1 MFSRAARQQD
11 QEVSRIG
18 PDAVLTGDIVTAGS
32 LHIEGVVKGDVR
44 CGRLSQ
50 GAAGAVH
57 GNIVAE
63 HARLA
68 GLVDGAV
75 EAGAL
80 VLEASA
86 RVTGDILYQSV
97 GIAPGAQ
104 VEGRLRRSKGPAD
117 HGAAAARAEAAD
129 ARGETR
135 GSAVPSPAGAEAS
148 APPAVPGVEASAPA
162 PAVSRSGKRG
172 GRASLRDLE
181 LFSPSVEAAE

>member
-11 QEVSRIG
+11 REVSRIG
-18 PDAVLTGDIVTAGS
+18 ADAVLTGDIVVAGS
-32 LHIEGVVKGDVR
+32 LHIEGVVKGNVR

-50 GAAGAVH
+50 GPAGAVH

-63 HARLA
+63 QARLA

-86 RVTGDILYQSV
+86 RVTGDILYVSV

-117 HGAAAARAEAAD
+117 HGAVAARAEAAD
-129 ARGETR
+129 ARDETR
-135 GSAVPSPAGAEAS
+135 GSAVAKPVCAEAGASPAAGET
-148 APPAVPGVEASAPA
+148 EASAPA
-162 PAVSRSGKRG
+162 QVATRGSKRG
-172 GRASLRDLE
+172 GRATLRDLE
-181 LFSPSVEAAE
+181 LFAPSVEAAE

>member
-11 QEVSRIG
+11 REVSRIG
-18 PDAVLTGDIVTAGS
+18 PDAILTGDIVTAGG
-32 LHIEGVVKGDVR
+32 LHIEGMVQGDVR

-50 GAAGAVH
+50 GPTGAVH

-117 HGAAAARAEAAD
+117 QGAAAARAEAAD
-129 ARGETR
+129 TR
-135 GSAVPSPAGAEAS
+135 GDIQSTPVAS
-148 APPAVPGVEASAPA
+148 SGSDDAPA
-162 PAVSRSGKRG
+162 PIAGRGGKRG
-172 GRASLRDLE
+172 GGASLRDLE
-181 LFSPSVEAAE
+181 LFAASVEAAE